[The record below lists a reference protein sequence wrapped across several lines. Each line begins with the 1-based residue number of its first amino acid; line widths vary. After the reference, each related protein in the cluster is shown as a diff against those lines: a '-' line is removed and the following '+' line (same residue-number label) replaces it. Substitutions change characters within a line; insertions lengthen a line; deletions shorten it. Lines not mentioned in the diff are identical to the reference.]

1 MDNKPIKEDKKLKRD
16 FFDWSK
22 DHIRGKNTRNDAIAM
37 WIFIIIV
44 LTLGIT
50 MAIVINASK
59 R

>member
-1 MDNKPIKEDKKLKRD
+1 MDNESIKEDKNSKGD

-22 DHIRGKNTRNDAIAM
+22 DHIRGKNTRNDTIAM

-44 LTLGIT
+44 LILGIT
-50 MAIVINASK
+50 MVIMINTSK